1 MKKNKQNKKF
11 YIVMIVVLLAIL
23 ALSFLLSYREETTTT
38 KVENKSEIVFLS
50 CQQNL
55 VKNYPLFSD
64 DNYDNVELKILAKF
78 VDNQITSV
86 SAEISKKFTDSNSA
100 ETFTN
105 MLHANYDNY
114 TGSRG
119 INKKGITPSYTSI
132 DSNSKM
138 VIFIE
143 EKALNDKT
151 TPLVLID
158 QDRLNESSVE
168 NIEQNYEKK
177 DFICEKIINNKG
189 DQ

>member
-1 MKKNKQNKKF
+1 
-11 YIVMIVVLLAIL
+11 MIVVLLAIL
-23 ALSFLLSYREETTTT
+23 TLSFLLSYRKETITT
-38 KVENKSEIVFLS
+38 KVENKSELVFLS

-55 VKNYPLFSD
+55 VKNYPLFSGNDYD
-64 DNYDNVELKILAKF
+64 DVELKILAKF

-86 SAEISKKFTDSNSA
+86 SAEISKIFTNSDSA
-100 ETFTN
+100 EAFTN

-132 DSNSKM
+132 DGNSKII
-138 VIFIE
+138 IFIG

-151 TPLVLID
+151 APLVLID

-177 DFICEKIINNKG
+177 GFTCEKNN
-189 DQ
+189 